1 MRASRVLNPRALSP
15 RALGSR
21 ASDTRVSS
29 VGRAGGAGRAGRVV
43 RAVGAG
49 LLVLGAAASPAVAD
63 SSPSASPSD
72 DGAAPTSAG
81 TSFRTATEVD
91 QGQKATAS
99 ASMGDYLYWS
109 FPADAGQRPTVK
121 ATVKL
126 PDAHASATWQVDV
139 YDGLRRRQ
147 ACQYGAQTRTA
158 AQDAASVELSCTL
171 RTVRAWSEPWADD
184 PLPGTYYVRLTTVG
198 LKAAD
203 LGLPVRAEV
212 QVDSKDVGGAAA
224 VDGSLAEPLVP
235 GVAVA
240 AEGGDSDEESEGSVA
255 VLSSIEP
262 DDGWASGWWSD
273 RWVWTAVGGV
283 LAALAGVGGYSLTRG
298 RSVRPTP

>member
-1 MRASRVLNPRALSP
+1 MRITRVLSAVR
-15 RALGSR
+15 
-21 ASDTRVSS
+21 T
-29 VGRAGGAGRAGRVV
+29 GGTA
-43 RAVGAG
+43 RAVTAA
-49 LLVLGAAASPAVAD
+49 LLMLGASASPAVAD

-72 DGAAPTSAG
+72 DSAAPTSAG

-91 QGQKATAS
+91 QGQRATAS
-99 ASMGDYLYWS
+99 ASTGDYLYWS

-126 PDAHASATWQVDV
+126 PDAHAAATWQVDV

-203 LGLPVRAEV
+203 LGLPVNAEV
-212 QVDSKDVGGAAA
+212 RVDSKDVGGAAA

-240 AEGGDSDEESEGSVA
+240 AGSDSDEDSGTSVA

-298 RSVRPTP
+298 VGRPSRVPPSA